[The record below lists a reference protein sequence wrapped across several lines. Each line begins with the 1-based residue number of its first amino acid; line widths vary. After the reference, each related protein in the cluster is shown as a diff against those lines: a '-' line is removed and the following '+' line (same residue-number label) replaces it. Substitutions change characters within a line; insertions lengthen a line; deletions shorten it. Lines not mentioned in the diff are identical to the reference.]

1 MSKKTCETSQDQS
14 PRTSAASDDFGFKAL
29 TPDLAAEEACE
40 TSQDQSLITA
50 AASSDFGF
58 KVLTSDSPEQEDVR
72 DLPGPWPQD
81 CGCLERFRLQGADF
95 GPA

>member
-58 KVLTSDSPEQEDVR
+58 KVLTSDSPDRAGLR
-72 DLPGPWPQD
+72 DLPGAVPENL
-81 CGCLERFRLQGADF
+81 GCLERLRLQGADLRL
-95 GPA
+95 A